1 MKLPESARHIID
13 KLHEAGYEAY
23 IVGGCVRDFLMGE
36 DPHDWDMT
44 TSARPEDVKRIF
56 SDFNIIDTGIK
67 HGTVTLMMES
77 EPFEI
82 TTYRTDGSYV
92 NSRRPQ
98 SVTFVAS
105 LREDLRRRDFT
116 INAMAWNH
124 TGGLMDYF
132 GGREDL
138 ESGII
143 RCVGNPDERL
153 SEDAL
158 RILRALRFAS
168 EKDFRIEPD
177 TYMAMRRNLSLLRN
191 ISAERIAVELSRTLM
206 GKGVFSAL
214 MNYPE
219 PLFEIIPEL
228 RAAFGFK
235 QNNPH
240 HIYDVYEHTLRSI
253 ANADADL
260 EIRLALLFHDA
271 GKPLCYSEKEG
282 IGHFYGHDRISADI
296 AEKVLRRLKYDSATV
311 SNAVRLV
318 ENHSLELI
326 SSEKIVRRRLSK
338 FGEVFFRKLLRIKR
352 ADSSATS
359 PDTLGERLR
368 AIEETE
374 RIIDKIIEENLCFSV
389 KSLAIDGND
398 LIRIGIP
405 QGKLIGSILAEVLE
419 MVIDGELE
427 NDREKILEFTERKY
441 IVI

>member
-1 MKLPESARHIID
+1 MKLPDRARYIID
-13 KLHEAGYEAY
+13 EIHEAGYEAY

-36 DPHDWDMT
+36 DPHDWDLT

-56 SDFNIIDTGIK
+56 SGFTVIDTGIK
-67 HGTVTLMMES
+67 HGTVTLMIES

-82 TTYRTDGSYV
+82 TTYRTEGSYI
-92 NSRRPQ
+92 NSRKPQ
-98 SVTFVAS
+98 SVQFVSS
-105 LREDLRRRDFT
+105 LKEDLRRRDFT

-124 TGGLMDYF
+124 TDGLVDYF
-132 GGREDL
+132 GGKEDL
-138 ESGII
+138 ESGLI
-143 RCVGNPDERL
+143 RCVGNPEERL

-158 RILRALRFAS
+158 RIMRALRFAS
-168 EKDFRIEPD
+168 ENDFKIEPD
-177 TYMAMRRNLSLLRN
+177 TYMAMCRNISLLRN
-191 ISAERIAVELSRTLM
+191 ISVERIAYELSRTLM

-228 RAAFGFK
+228 RAAVGFK

-271 GKPLCYSEKEG
+271 GKPLCYSEKDG
-282 IGHFYGHDRISADI
+282 IGHFYGHDRLSADI
-296 AEKVLRRLKYDSATV
+296 AEAALRRLKFDSATLK
-311 SNAVRLV
+311 NAVRLV

-326 SSEKIVRRRLSK
+326 PSEKIVKRRLSK
-338 FGEVFFRKLLRIKR
+338 LGEDFFRKLLKLKR

-359 PDTLGERLR
+359 PDTLGERLH

-374 RIIDKIIEENLCFSV
+374 KILDKIIKEGSCFSI

-398 LIRIGIP
+398 LMEIGIP

-427 NDREKILEFTERKY
+427 NERDRILEFAERKY
-441 IVI
+441 INI

>member
-1 MKLPESARHIID
+1 MKLPESARYIID

-240 HIYDVYEHTLRSI
+240 HIYEAVACKLVRE
-253 ANADADL
+253 
-260 EIRLALLFHDA
+260 LLM
-271 GKPLCYSEKEG
+271 
-282 IGHFYGHDRISADI
+282 
-296 AEKVLRRLKYDSATV
+296 TV
-311 SNAVRLV
+311 S
-318 ENHSLELI
+318 
-326 SSEKIVRRRLSK
+326 K
-338 FGEVFFRKLLRIKR
+338 
-352 ADSSATS
+352 
-359 PDTLGERLR
+359 
-368 AIEETE
+368 
-374 RIIDKIIEENLCFSV
+374 
-389 KSLAIDGND
+389 
-398 LIRIGIP
+398 
-405 QGKLIGSILAEVLE
+405 
-419 MVIDGELE
+419 
-427 NDREKILEFTERKY
+427 DR
-441 IVI
+441 